1 MAKPFETMYFGQ
13 YKGQPVSA
21 VPTDYLLWV
30 FGSFP
35 KLRKKLYGV
44 FEQRGLSEAQVT
56 TMSSEHHVL
65 DSYPVPAQ
73 KRAWRKIRP
82 KKRRRNEQ
90 QLKANEVARVMGQ
103 EVPYPKNPMP
113 RAWKYFV
120 NKEKQAAEIESEPMQ
135 SMPQPSS

>member
-44 FEQRGLSEAQVT
+44 FEQRGLSEAQVK

-82 KKRRRNEQ
+82 KKRRRNDQ
-90 QLKANEVARVMGQ
+90 QLKANDVARVMGQ
-103 EVPYPKNPMP
+103 EVPYPKNPTP
-113 RAWKYFV
+113 RAWNYFL
-120 NKEKQAAEIESEPMQ
+120 NKEKQAAENESKPMQ

>member
-13 YKGQPVSA
+13 YKGQHVSA

-44 FEQRGLSEAQVT
+44 FEERGFSEAQVK
-56 TMSSEHHVL
+56 TMSSEHRVL
-65 DSYPVPAQ
+65 DSYPVPDQ

-82 KKRRRNEQ
+82 KKRRRNDQ

-103 EVPYPKNPMP
+103 EVPYPKNPTP
-113 RAWKYFV
+113 RMWKYFV
-120 NKEKQAAEIESEPMQ
+120 EREKKTAASESEPVQ